1 MLRKALTTFSE
12 SSSQGRNISRQDPKS
27 SSSDGSVRKEIATQ
41 SQGAVKPSL
50 AQVGKGPS
58 LIGLL
63 ASKRFA
69 KKMTS
74 RFLSGRTGSMNDSS
88 KTSSIQKEPSYRLE
102 PHQTF
107 NAEKAQ
113 AVVKEVLEGRL
124 EGFKYHSKFCVNMSK
139 SLSDEIKDRIK
150 KLQFD
155 RYKIVV
161 MIYIGENKGESL
173 LITSR
178 CVWDAKLDG
187 YATYTYSTSTFFC
200 TATVYCLYNE

>member
-1 MLRKALTTFSE
+1 MLRKAPTTFSE
-12 SSSQGRNISRQDPKS
+12 SSSQDRKMSRQDPKS
-27 SSSDGSVRKEIATQ
+27 LSSDASVRKEITVQ
-41 SQGAVKPSL
+41 SQVAVKPSL

-69 KKMTS
+69 KKLTS

-88 KTSSIQKEPSYRLE
+88 RISSIQKEPSYRLE
-102 PHQTF
+102 PQQKF
-107 NAEKAQ
+107 NMEKAQ
-113 AVVKEVLEGRL
+113 VVVKEVLEGRL
-124 EGFKYHSKFCVNMSK
+124 EGFRYHSKFCANMSK
-139 SLSDEIKDRIK
+139 TLSDEIKDRIK
-150 KLQFD
+150 KLHFD

-161 MIYIGENKGESL
+161 MTHIGENKGESL

-178 CVWDAKLDG
+178 CVWDANLDG